1 MIPKNKFELIDKLIL
16 LLVAVFAL
24 LFCSTLKGQERYAVK
39 KVQNAYII
47 DFTDEFSGDSWNID
61 GTKIQSYGKLILTKK
76 EYKTLIKDIKSI
88 IDLTSKEIDRDNYS
102 VLKYS
107 WIRDSVWVYNNFKA
121 FGVTKSDLKIL
132 NKKL

>member
-16 LLVAVFAL
+16 ILVAVFAL

-76 EYKTLIKDIKSI
+76 EYKTLIKDIKNI
-88 IDLTSKEIDRDNYS
+88 IDLTS
-102 VLKYS
+102 
-107 WIRDSVWVYNNFKA
+107 RDSVWVYNNFKA